1 MVPAD
6 VGFHCPQCVYG
17 WAAPMHDL
25 GQWLN
30 RGPRWFRRWR
40 GTAVLVLVVIVLF
53 YFFVPRH

>member
-1 MVPAD
+1 
-6 VGFHCPQCVYG
+6 
-17 WAAPMHDL
+17 MHDL